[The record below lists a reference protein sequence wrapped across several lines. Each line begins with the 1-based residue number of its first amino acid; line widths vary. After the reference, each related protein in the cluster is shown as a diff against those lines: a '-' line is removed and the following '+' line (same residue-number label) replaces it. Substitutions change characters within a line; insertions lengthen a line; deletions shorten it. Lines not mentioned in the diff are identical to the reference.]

1 MVSNYISLNS
11 TYVHYHQNY
20 FPTLQVF
27 IITKCLL
34 FHYSN
39 YQSFLVLGSFIL
51 IKITEED
58 SNDLMFIGLY
68 LLIFIA
74 LEIKTEKLENI
85 NSI

>member
-1 MVSNYISLNS
+1 MVSDYISLNS
-11 TYVHYHQNY
+11 TYLHYHQNY

-27 IITKCLL
+27 IVTKCLL

-51 IKITEED
+51 IKITED

-74 LEIKTEKLENI
+74 LEIITEKLEDI